1 MRKCEVILA
10 RTLSMGVMGLKKIG
24 LVFVVILLG
33 AGVFLYYL
41 WSQATN
47 LPEWYTNGSTSA
59 AEGSVIFYGENI
71 ETIEKKLRQKIE
83 SQIKKTAA
91 GKKVEI
97 ELDENDTNTL
107 IASMVV
113 KSSKNHKSLRAIKA
127 SKTSI
132 KEGNLDFGIVV
143 NASDIIEDIREEETV
158 KTGPSIINIPGF
170 FKDKE
175 VYLGLLGKYG
185 LKNGQLKLDPD
196 GKIRIGALSFSMSNA
211 LKKLGIS
218 EARVRRA
225 IKDLKIGKLK
235 IDDIEVVKNR
245 LQLKGSFN

>member
-1 MRKCEVILA
+1 
-10 RTLSMGVMGLKKIG
+10 MGLKKIG
-24 LVFVVILLG
+24 LVFVVIMLA
-33 AGVFLYYL
+33 AGVFLYYI

-59 AEGSVIFYGENI
+59 AEGAVIFYGENI
-71 ETIEKKLRQKIE
+71 EKIEKILRQKIE

-97 ELDENDTNTL
+97 ELDQNDTNTL
-107 IASMVV
+107 IASMVL

-143 NASDIIEDIREEETV
+143 NASDIIEDIREEETAQ
-158 KTGPSIINIPGF
+158 TGPSIVNIPGF
-170 FKDKE
+170 FEGKE
-175 VYLGLLGKYG
+175 VYLGLVGKYG
-185 LKNGQLKLDPD
+185 LKNGQLKSDPN

-211 LKKLGIS
+211 LKKLGVS
-218 EARVRRA
+218 EDRVRQA
-225 IKDLKIGKLK
+225 IKDLEIGKLK
-235 IDDIEVVKNR
+235 IDDLEAFKNR
-245 LQLKGSFN
+245 LRLRGSFD